1 MGSGIRDQ
9 NHPWFKKMKA
19 AAVESGNKLMV

>member
-9 NHPWFKKMKA
+9 NQPWFKKMKA
-19 AAVESGNKLMV
+19 AAVKSENKLMI